1 MAESEEIKWKM
12 YERDLNAQRA
22 EHRKKQGAELRDRLI
37 FLLDD
42 LSPSRGKYA
51 YLESRTGIP
60 AASWQ
65 NLYLEKQMPTLEM
78 ILAMSE
84 YRHPYLS
91 WLITGQDSQG
101 DTAELMW
108 QVPSCDEWETFQN
121 HRAWLRSSKKKS
133 TTNDD
138 NKGS

>member
-1 MAESEEIKWKM
+1 MTESEEISSKLH
-12 YERDLNAQRA
+12 EHEINAQRA
-22 EHRKKQGAELRDRLI
+22 EHRKQQSAELRDRLI

-42 LSPSRGKYA
+42 LAPSRGKYS

-91 WLITGQDSQG
+91 WLITGQNPQG
-101 DTAELMW
+101 DTAQLMW
-108 QVPSCDEWETFQN
+108 LVPSSDEWEKFQS
-121 HRAWLRSSKKKS
+121 HREWLRASRKKN
-133 TTNDD
+133 TTDDD